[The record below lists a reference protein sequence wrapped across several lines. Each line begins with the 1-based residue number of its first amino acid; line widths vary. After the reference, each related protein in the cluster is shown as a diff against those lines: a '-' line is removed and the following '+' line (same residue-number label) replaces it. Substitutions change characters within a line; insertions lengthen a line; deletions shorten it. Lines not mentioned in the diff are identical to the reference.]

1 MNYKNELVETQTNQ
15 QETNLNHTCSI
26 NSNYVSQISLKDL
39 KQCTVQLVRLDE
51 KTIKHCIGQSSKD
64 KVTINVFLQKM

>member
-1 MNYKNELVETQTNQ
+1 VETQTNQ
-15 QETNLNHTCSI
+15 QENNLNLPCPI

-39 KQCTVQLVRLDE
+39 KPCTVQLVRLDE
-51 KTIKHCIGQSSKD
+51 KTIKHCVGQTSKD